1 MILHIDLDCF
11 FVSVARI
18 KDKTLIGKNV
28 VVVNGSAD
36 DNEKIK
42 EENGVVLSAGY
53 EARKFGIKSAM
64 P

>member
-11 FVSVARI
+11 FVSAARI

-42 EENGVVLSAGY
+42 EENGVVLSG
-53 EARKFGIKSAM
+53 RL
-64 P
+64 